1 MELMVRGPGNIP
13 LLPITWDDLKAIQS
27 VLKGHMASVRA
38 TMPGG
43 AKREKHIQTLRG
55 LHERV
60 TSLLAKGDG
69 MLLFSVD
76 ELVALTEAI
85 SSFAALIMWMVP
97 QSGDRDGVI
106 ASLQTLYQ
114 QFSQMLSPFVN

>member
-1 MELMVRGPGNIP
+1 
-13 LLPITWDDLKAIQS
+13 
-27 VLKGHMASVRA
+27 MASARA
-38 TMPGG
+38 TMPAGV
-43 AKREKHIQTLRG
+43 KREKHIQTLRG

-76 ELVALTEAI
+76 ELVALKEAI
-85 SSFAALIMWMVP
+85 SNFAALIMWMVP

-106 ASLQTLYQ
+106 VSLQALYQ
-114 QFSQMLSPFVN
+114 QFSQMLSPYVN

>member
-106 ASLQTLYQ
+106 ASLQTL
-114 QFSQMLSPFVN
+114 

>member
-13 LLPITWDDLKAIQS
+13 ILPITWDDLKAIQD
-27 VLKGHMASVRA
+27 VLKGHLASVRA
-38 TMPGG
+38 TMPAG

-60 TSLLAKGDG
+60 TGLLAQGEG

-76 ELVALTEAI
+76 ELMALKEAI
-85 SSFAALIMWMVP
+85 SSFGALIMWMVP
-97 QSGDRDGVI
+97 PSNDRDGVI
-106 ASLQTLYQ
+106 TSLQALYQ